1 MIIYSLVIIVLMV
14 KLAAPRRRKLIYATI
29 GAVGTFFVNVFRI
42 TLIVLYAT
50 YVSSAYSVVDAFHN
64 SIGDVL
70 FIIWIFAY
78 LLLVIHWENTRD
90 SLVQSSKRVAPQKI
104 RRA

>member
-1 MIIYSLVIIVLMV
+1 MV
-14 KLAAPRRRKLIYATI
+14 KLDAPRKRKLIYASI

-64 SIGDVL
+64 SIGDIL
-70 FIIWIFAY
+70 FIIWIFSY
-78 LLLVIHWENTRD
+78 LLLVIHMENTRD
-90 SLVQSSKRVAPQKI
+90 PIPKSPTTTKPSETSEA
-104 RRA
+104 